1 MPVSPAPNFEHEHE
15 KFRKRLPGWMA
26 KSLRGLTQSSP
37 WLRWPAALVLII
49 AGIFGFLPILGFWMV
64 PLGLVLVVQDIPPL
78 QAPLARLFA
87 YINRK
92 WPA

>member
-1 MPVSPAPNFEHEHE
+1 MSNQPDLDTEWE
-15 KFRKRLPGWMA
+15 KFRQRLPHWMA
-26 KSLRGLTQSSP
+26 AGLHGLMQSSP
-37 WLRWPAALVLII
+37 WLRWPAAFVLIV

-64 PLGLVLVVQDIPPL
+64 PLGLLLIVKDIPPL
-78 QAPLARLFA
+78 HAPLARLFD